1 MFVFL
6 EHDDVVLYLL
16 IFIVDFTNKN
26 HGRIYHKCEKNE
38 HHDKMPRGFVRLL
51 IAFIFI
57 ILHFLAQEAKK
68 W

>member
-1 MFVFL
+1 MAG
-6 EHDDVVLYLL
+6 
-16 IFIVDFTNKN
+16 FTINVK
-26 HGRIYHKCEKNE
+26 RMSIMIKCLG
-38 HHDKMPRGFVRLL
+38 GFVRLL